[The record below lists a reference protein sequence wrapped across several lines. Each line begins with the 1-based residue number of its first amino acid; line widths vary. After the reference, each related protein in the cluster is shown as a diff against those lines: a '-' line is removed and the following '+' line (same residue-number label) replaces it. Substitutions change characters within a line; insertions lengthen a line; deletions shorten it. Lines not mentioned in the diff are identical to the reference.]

1 MANEIFV
8 SILEKKTT
16 QKTTTTPTQTTF
28 SSKLIDHIRYNVP
41 VQMNR
46 STGWDIAALMCVEK
60 DSAV

>member
-8 SILEKKTT
+8 SQYIEKKP

-28 SSKLIDHIRYNVP
+28 SSKLIAHIRYNVP